1 MKIAQTVLYQVYV
14 HQSSA
19 QNDLRVTA
27 TPEEDVAAEGP
38 LRICAAREFKART
51 LFLLP
56 FNTTW
61 AGPDQTQP
69 KDSCPVIMTVFPEKE
84 EKTTVKFW
92 IKAKPTPKSLA
103 SSQDRAV
110 VLVPFWALAA
120 AGRKTTQSSS
130 ESSSASSAASDT
142 HCLVYQ
148 QAVIDVPTPAAVLK
162 GIRVAKAKIKL
173 CVPCMTNKTIIAK
186 GSRLTIAEKI
196 PTDLNS
202 LTPTSAEV
210 EH

>member
-1 MKIAQTVLYQVYV
+1 M
-14 HQSSA
+14 
-19 QNDLRVTA
+19 
-27 TPEEDVAAEGP
+27 
-38 LRICAAREFKART
+38 
-51 LFLLP
+51 
-56 FNTTW
+56 
-61 AGPDQTQP
+61 
-69 KDSCPVIMTVFPEKE
+69 
-84 EKTTVKFW
+84 
-92 IKAKPTPKSLA
+92 LA

-130 ESSSASSAASDT
+130 ASSADSDT

-162 GIRVAKAKIKL
+162 GIRVAKAKIKV